1 MYCTAVLY
9 VGKGRTIE
17 VVVVLVV
24 GCYAKHPRSQEGSV
38 VPKKKEKKKIFLKK

>member
-38 VPKKKEKKKIFLKK
+38 VPKKRRRKRFF